1 MMERLWIFSF
11 PPSIYPYYAHPFG
24 ALLLGGFSFP
34 SFWAGG
40 VVGTRKRKKKRKTGI
55 VPKVEK
61 SISSS
66 IFEKPKFAKPYL
78 RM

>member
-1 MMERLWIFSF
+1 MEEEEDDGATLDFLF

-61 SISSS
+61 
-66 IFEKPKFAKPYL
+66 KYL
-78 RM
+78 LLYL